1 MRDELAATIAAY
13 LAELADEGIT
23 PCERLSVWAVLSDVL
38 TLAGVPADDWPAP
51 LVDASA
57 ETVRAVG

>member
-13 LAELADEGIT
+13 LATIEEDGIT
-23 PCERLSVWAVLSDVL
+23 VHERLSVWAVLSDVL
-38 TLAGVPADDWPAP
+38 TLAGVPVDDWPAP

-57 ETVRAVG
+57 ETIRAAV